1 MPDKEY
7 YKHYRQEYSKRVKY
21 LNVSVPI
28 KTFNEMQAIADKEGT
43 KVSKLF
49 RDMAIA
55 YMQQKTFV
63 PKEIEDEL
71 KQVRLLIRNIANNV
85 NQVAHHSN
93 IMKGLVEDNDLL
105 SEIKKLE
112 TIVVD
117 YTKKRLKGVNDY

>member
-28 KTFNEMQAIADKEGT
+28 KTFNEMQARADKEGT

-93 IMKGLVEDNDLL
+93 IMKGLVEDNELL

-112 TIVVD
+112 AVVDD
-117 YTKKRLKGVNDY
+117 YTKKRLKGFNDY